1 MSAKVAIAVEA
12 SNPGGAVLGI
22 ENPETGT
29 IQKSINNVLRAK
41 FGKKAWAY
49 LAVLIRLQQ
58 RGISDR
64 VAKHRIAGTRPYDLV
79 DIALLLGSELGDQI
93 ESAILGA
100 IDARPAWFK
109 QRERNAKR
117 AKILQDIEQLQLELR
132 ADEQRDAREA
142 ASLRGRAAR

>member
-1 MSAKVAIAVEA
+1 VRAKVAIAIEA

-22 ENPETGT
+22 ENPDAGI
-29 IQKSINNVLRAK
+29 IQKAINDVLRAN

-79 DIALLLGSELGDQI
+79 DITLLLGSELGNQVEKAMLKAADLDP
-93 ESAILGA
+93 S
-100 IDARPAWFK
+100 WFRD
-109 QRERNAKR
+109 RERAVKTINLKAE
-117 AKILQDIEQLQLELR
+117 LQQLEFDR
-132 ADEQRDAREA
+132 QAEEERQIATEISRRKK
-142 ASLRGRAAR
+142 R